1 MPDWR
6 ADALKT
12 VAEKRNEEDA
22 EILRLTARTQKKL
35 TSALELAKGITYTE
49 PLTSTWQAP
58 SHIRRRTTAEHQR
71 LRDKHHIL
79 LDLPQG
85 EDLDALPP
93 PIASFKDMKLLP
105 PILKYLK
112 ERKIT
117 KPSPIQLQGIPIA
130 FAGRDLIGVA
140 FTGSGKTLSFSLPIL
155 MHALEEEKKLPF
167 TRGEGPV
174 AMIVCPSREL
184 ARQTYEQLVALS
196 DACRDAGYPTARVV
210 LAIGGINM
218 QDQSHV
224 MSNGFHIIVA
234 TPGRLQDML
243 EKRKFTCD
251 SCRCV
256 GLEGGGSGLTQAL
269 PQVPVLGR
277 SGPNDRHGLRGRCA

>member
-1 MPDWR
+1 MKST
-6 ADALKT
+6 AQKKA
-12 VAEKRNEEDA
+12 EEDA
-22 EILRLTARTQKKL
+22 EILRLASRTQKKL
-35 TSALELAKGITYTE
+35 TSALELAQGITYTE
-49 PLTSTWQAP
+49 PLSSNWRAP
-58 SHIRRRTTAEHQR
+58 SHIRRKSTAEHQR
-71 LRDKHHIL
+71 LRDKHHVL
-79 LDLPQG
+79 LDLPSG

-167 TRGEGPV
+167 QRGEGPV
-174 AMIVCPSREL
+174 GMIVCPSREL
-184 ARQTYEQLVALS
+184 ARQTYEQLGALS
-196 DACRDAGYPTARVV
+196 EACHSAGYGEVRVV
-210 LAIGGINM
+210 LAIGGIDM
-218 QDQSHV
+218 RDQ
-224 MSNGFHIIVA
+224 NYTIAKGFHIIVA
-234 TPGRLQDML
+234 TPGRLQDLL
-243 EKRKFTCD
+243 EKRKFNCD

-256 GLEGGGSGLTQAL
+256 GHPLW
-269 PQVPVLGR
+269 
-277 SGPNDRHGLRGRCA
+277 H